1 MTLRVDGKFIYVC
14 DDAKKRELEAAG
26 FKLVQQ
32 TEKFWVFLN
41 DKRDFAFVQDS
52 KVTMSNILTF

>member
-1 MTLRVDGKFIYVC
+1 MRVDGKFIYVC
-14 DDAKKRELEAAG
+14 DDIKRQELEAAG

-41 DKRDFAFVQDS
+41 DRKDFVFTQDS
-52 KVTMSNILTF
+52 KVAINNILTF

>member
-1 MTLRVDGKFIYVC
+1 MLRVDGKFIYVC
-14 DDAKKRELEAAG
+14 DDTKKQELEASG

-41 DKRDFAFVQDS
+41 DRKDFVFTQDS
-52 KVTMSNILTF
+52 KVAINNILTF